1 MSSGVLTPPR
11 EYGADEWISFE
22 DDQQI
27 TECHESVHDAGLIT
41 LEPVFES
48 LQDMKDAPIVLL
60 GDAAQTFV
68 QVKQRRRPRAANPVP
83 FD

>member
-1 MSSGVLTPPR
+1 MSNTVLTSPR
-11 EYGADEWISFE
+11 EYESDEWISFE
-22 DDQQI
+22 DDQQT
-27 TECHESVHDAGLIT
+27 TECREVPHDGGLIA

-60 GDAAQTFV
+60 DDAAQTFAR
-68 QVKQRRRPRAANPVP
+68 VKQRRRPRAANPVS